1 MGRRLGLVIGINSYQ
16 DSAFQPLQYA
26 ETDAR
31 AIAQWLVNTQ
41 GGNWSP
47 ADVQL
52 VQGAYATRELVE
64 TLITQLCVNV
74 AGPGDIVFVYFAGY
88 TFLDNMNGDGYLAL
102 ANTRYQQPDT
112 GIHLPTL
119 TQQSMGRSRADHAV
133 FLFDCFQA
141 GQSWSKWRIAPYDNK
156 PLIGPNVLNALQ
168 QTGNHLIL
176 CSCRGN
182 EFAREAGEKNLGVFA
197 HRMILGLCGP
207 ASDPATGQITL
218 QRLHSFLFSSL
229 REQQRPQLFGQELTP
244 LVLVGDMPAAPIAIQ
259 QSGQLPHI
267 QSGQLPA
274 AFSPGVPQSPSLQA
288 ATVGI
293 LMSQSPQS
301 ATTVAE
307 MSQLSQMSPTTSGQL
322 ALSAA
327 AEQQCEMLLRQAQQ
341 FIQQQNPAAAF
352 NLVEQALLVAPNN
365 TSALMLKGQLLGTAG
380 RFQEALNAV
389 EQILRI
395 DPDNAL
401 GWSMQAALLSNMGQ
415 YQMALQAVEHSLELD
430 PNNPETYSV
439 KTCIMGQIAAY
450 QSQSNSKKLVV
461 PLPKKREGSFV
472 IDMGLQVLGL
482 ILGIVGAGL
491 PILLQPTSPTLPLIL
506 AFILQSL
513 GLAILCIN
521 AARGSYLYGISRFFL
536 TFITSCI
543 AAAILGTEAFL
554 GEAHKIGTGRIY
566 AIILHHTELMVPL
579 LFSGIWL
586 AAAAIIPLLVGF
598 FGFISG
604 LIVGMRRKNR

>member
-16 DSAFQPLQYA
+16 DGAFQPLQYA

-74 AGPGDIVFVYFAGY
+74 AGPGDIVFVYFAGHA
-88 TFLDNMNGDGYLAL
+88 FLDDVNGDGYLAL
-102 ANTRYQQPDT
+102 ANTLYQQPAT

-119 TQQSMGRSRADHAV
+119 TQQSMGRSRADHV
-133 FLFDCFQA
+133 IFLFDCFQT
-141 GQSWSKWRIAPYDNK
+141 GQSWSKLRMAPYDNK

-168 QTGNHLIL
+168 QTGNRLIL

-182 EFAREAGEKNLGVFA
+182 EFAHETGEKNLGVFA

-207 ASDPATGQITL
+207 ASNPATGQITL
-218 QRLHSFLFSSL
+218 QRLHSLLFSSL
-229 REQQRPQLFGQELTP
+229 GEQQRPQLFGKELTP
-244 LVLVGDMPAAPIAIQ
+244 LVLVGDLPVAPIAIQ
-259 QSGQLPHI
+259 QNGQLPDL
-267 QSGQLPA
+267 QSGPLPTPL
-274 AFSPGVPQSPSLQA
+274 SPNDPQSPPLQA
-288 ATVGI
+288 ATVGT
-293 LMSQSPQS
+293 LMSQAPQS
-301 ATTVAE
+301 ATTTTQ
-307 MSQLSQMSPTTSGQL
+307 MSQMSPSTSGQL
-322 ALSAA
+322 ALSSV
-327 AEQQCEMLLRQAQQ
+327 AEQHCEMLLRQAQQ
-341 FIQQQNPAAAF
+341 SIQQHNPAAAF
-352 NLVEQALLVAPNN
+352 NYVDQALVVAPTN

-380 RFQEALNAV
+380 RFQEALNVV
-389 EQILRI
+389 EQLLRI
-395 DPDNAL
+395 DPGNAL
-401 GWSMQAALLSNMGQ
+401 GWSMRAALLSNMGQ
-415 YQMALQAVEHSLELD
+415 YQMALQVVEHSLELD

-439 KTCIMGQIAAY
+439 KTNIMGQIAAY
-450 QSQSNSKKLVV
+450 QSQSNSNKLVIS
-461 PLPKKREGSFV
+461 PPKKREGSFV
-472 IDMGLQVLGL
+472 IDIGLQVLGL

-491 PILLQPTSPTLPLIL
+491 PILKPGLPLIL

-521 AARGSYLYGISRFFL
+521 AARGSYLYGFSRVFL

-543 AAAILGTEAFL
+543 AAAILVTGAFL
-554 GEAHKIGTGRIY
+554 GGVNKIGTGRIY
-566 AIILHHTELMVPL
+566 AIILHHPELMVPF

-586 AAAAIIPLLVGF
+586 AAAAVIPLLVSL
-598 FGFISG
+598 FGFIGG
-604 LIVGMRRKNR
+604 LIVGVRRKKR